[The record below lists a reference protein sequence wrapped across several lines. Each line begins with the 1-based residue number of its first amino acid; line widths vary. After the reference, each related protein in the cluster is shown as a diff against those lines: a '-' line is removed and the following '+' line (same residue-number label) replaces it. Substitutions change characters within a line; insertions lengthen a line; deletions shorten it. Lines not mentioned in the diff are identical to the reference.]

1 MTGNPTIPFDIFD
14 SLTMIAESWNSVSV
28 DTIKHSWQR
37 TGILPLESGGTSSET
52 NEHIISEVHD
62 SISSEIVTLLR
73 EFPLA
78 DGETLMSQEE
88 YIHCD
93 EHNRGIGIPTD
104 TEIIEMV
111 TVKETDDEEEN
122 NEAVPIVS
130 VTEALECLDKFTNFL
145 RQNSVNVSV
154 TADFLGELRYVQ
166 RSLTL
171 EKAYC
176 MKQSTLDHFY
186 NLNQH

>member
-1 MTGNPTIPFDIFD
+1 
-14 SLTMIAESWNSVSV
+14 
-28 DTIKHSWQR
+28 
-37 TGILPLESGGTSSET
+37 
-52 NEHIISEVHD
+52 
-62 SISSEIVTLLR
+62 
-73 EFPLA
+73 
-78 DGETLMSQEE
+78 
-88 YIHCD
+88 
-93 EHNRGIGIPTD
+93 
-104 TEIIEMV
+104 MV

-154 TADFLGELRYVQ
+154 TADFLSELRYVQ

-186 NLNQH
+186 NLNQHWENKSVLAVNDVHVIDKTNVCYTVN

>member
-37 TGILPLESGGTSSET
+37 TGILPLESGGTSLET

-78 DGETLMSQEE
+78 D
-88 YIHCD
+88 
-93 EHNRGIGIPTD
+93 
-104 TEIIEMV
+104 
-111 TVKETDDEEEN
+111 
-122 NEAVPIVS
+122 
-130 VTEALECLDKFTNFL
+130 
-145 RQNSVNVSV
+145 
-154 TADFLGELRYVQ
+154 
-166 RSLTL
+166 
-171 EKAYC
+171 
-176 MKQSTLDHFY
+176 
-186 NLNQH
+186 